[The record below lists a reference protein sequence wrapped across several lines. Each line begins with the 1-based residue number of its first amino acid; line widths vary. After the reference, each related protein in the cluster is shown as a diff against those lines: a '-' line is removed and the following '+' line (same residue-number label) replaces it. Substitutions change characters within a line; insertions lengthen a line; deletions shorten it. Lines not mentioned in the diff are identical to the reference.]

1 MIRIVSEPTTP
12 TVESVDRALRL
23 LQELAQHGSGV
34 TLSDLASSTGLPKSS
49 LHRTLGALQERGFAM
64 QRDDGHY
71 LLGAESLRLAFEFHD
86 RLDLRLLLRPALER
100 LRASVNET
108 VHVGVLDGPSVV
120 YVDKLESTRS
130 LSLTSTIGG
139 RNPAHATA
147 VGKALLAWTYPTEMA
162 IAGWIDRH
170 GPLVRRTPRTIV
182 EPGGLVREL
191 ARIRS
196 EGFAK
201 DLEESE
207 PGVRC
212 IAAAVFYGGTSPIAA
227 ISISAPKDRLPNGT
241 MPDVGALLIR
251 ETSGVTLA

>member
-1 MIRIVSEPTTP
+1 MSERSPR

-23 LQELAQHGSGV
+23 LQELAEHGSGV

-49 LHRTLGALQERGFAM
+49 LHRTLGALRERGFAM
-64 QRDDGHY
+64 QRDDGQY

-86 RLDLRLLLRPALER
+86 RLDLRVLLRPALER
-100 LRASVNET
+100 LRGSVNET

-120 YVDKLESTRS
+120 YVDKLEPSRP

-147 VGKALLAWTYPTEMA
+147 VGKALLAWTYPTENA
-162 IAGWIDRH
+162 VAGWIDRH

-182 EPGGLVREL
+182 EPRGLVREL
-191 ARIRS
+191 ARIRT

-212 IAAAVFYGGTSPIAA
+212 IAAAVFYGGVSPIAA
-227 ISISAPKDRLPNGT
+227 ISISAPKERLPNGT
-241 MPDVGALLIR
+241 MPEVAALLVR
-251 ETSGVTLA
+251 ETSSVAVP